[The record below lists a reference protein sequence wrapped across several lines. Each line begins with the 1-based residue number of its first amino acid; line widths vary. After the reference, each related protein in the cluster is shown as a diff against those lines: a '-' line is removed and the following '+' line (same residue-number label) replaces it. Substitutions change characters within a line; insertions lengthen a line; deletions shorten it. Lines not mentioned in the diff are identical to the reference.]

1 MAPVPSSGSGALP
14 VCGSIRL
21 PQSRVAS
28 YTVVSF
34 HAHPDDEALLVSGTL
49 ARLAAEGHRV
59 VLVSATA
66 GEVGLAASSYGTA
79 EELAAHRREELERS
93 TEAIDAAR
101 VEFLGYGDSGLDGA
115 AVPPPG
121 LEAFARADVGAA
133 AQRLAAIL
141 REEQADV
148 LTSYDP
154 SGGYGHPDHV
164 QVHHVGTRAAELA
177 GTPVVLEA
185 TVDQDLLRRAVR
197 LASLVYRFPPEFD
210 RAAFEQAYAPRSVLT
225 HKVDVRAYADAKRA
239 SMAAHASQATADTGD
254 RTLAALLRLPQ
265 PLYRRGVRGGGVVE
279 KGPRPG
285 APPLRGAFASPPGG
299 RAAAPGAPGRPGA
312 RRGVRRRGGRPG
324 GGAGGGGQQL
334 LRPRPPLPPPPP
346 RPLDLTVRN

>member
-1 MAPVPSSGSGALP
+1 MSAGT
-14 VCGSIRL
+14 
-21 PQSRVAS
+21 S

-66 GEVGLAASSYGTA
+66 GEGGLAASAYGTA
-79 EELAAHRREELERS
+79 DELAAHRREELQHSAR
-93 TEAIDAAR
+93 AIGAAR
-101 VEFLGYGDSGLDGA
+101 VEFLGYGDSGLDGG
-115 AVPPPG
+115 AVPPDG
-121 LEAFARADVGAA
+121 VEAFARADVDAA

-141 REEQADV
+141 REEKAAV
-148 LTSYDP
+148 LTSYDA

-164 QVHHVGTRAAELA
+164 QVHHVGARAAQLA

-197 LASLVYRFPPEFD
+197 IASLVYRFPPEFD
-210 RAAFEQAYAPRSVLT
+210 RAAFERAYAPRSVLT
-225 HKVDVRAYADAKRA
+225 HKVDVRAYADRKRA

-265 PLYRRGVRGGGVVE
+265 PLYRRVLGREWFVERGR
-279 KGPRPG
+279 RPVT
-285 APPLRGAFASPPGG
+285 PLLDDVFASLRTQRTSSPG
-299 RAAAPGAPGRPGA
+299 P
-312 RRGVRRRGGRPG
+312 
-324 GGAGGGGQQL
+324 AG
-334 LRPRPPLPPPPP
+334 P
-346 RPLDLTVRN
+346 

>member
-1 MAPVPSSGSGALP
+1 VT
-14 VCGSIRL
+14 
-21 PQSRVAS
+21 S

-49 ARLAAEGHRV
+49 ARVAAEGHRV

-66 GEVGLAASSYGTA
+66 GEGGLAASAYGTA
-79 EELAAHRREELERS
+79 DELAAHRREELQRS
-93 TEAIDAAR
+93 AEAIGAAR
-101 VEFLGYGDSGLDGA
+101 IEFLGYGDSGLDGQ
-115 AVPPPG
+115 AVPPHG
-121 LEAFARADVGAA
+121 AEAFAHADVDAA
-133 AQRLAAIL
+133 ARRLAAIL
-141 REEQADV
+141 LQERADV
-148 LTSYDP
+148 LTSYDA

-164 QVHHVGTRAAELA
+164 QVHHVGARAAQLA

-225 HKVDVRAYADAKRA
+225 HKVDVRAYADSKRA

-265 PLYRRGVRGGGVVE
+265 PLYRRVLGREWFIESGRPPGG
-279 KGPRPG
+279 
-285 APPLRGAFASPPGG
+285 PPLDDVFATLRVSRQVSPPG
-299 RAAAPGAPGRPGA
+299 A
-312 RRGVRRRGGRPG
+312 
-324 GGAGGGGQQL
+324 
-334 LRPRPPLPPPPP
+334 
-346 RPLDLTVRN
+346 